1 MSRKLLSPEESQA
14 SLSGLP
20 GWVIADG
27 KLLREYRF
35 DDFVSAFGFMSSA
48 ALVAE
53 ASNHHPEWSNVYG
66 RVRIE
71 LVTHDAGGLTS
82 LDFALAHRFE
92 ELAARLLPA

>member
-53 ASNHHPEWSNVYG
+53 ASNHHPEWSNIWN
-66 RVRIE
+66 RVTIE
-71 LVTHDAGGLTS
+71 LTTHDCGGLS
-82 LDFALAHRFE
+82 ARDLALARRIDS
-92 ELAARLLPA
+92 LGA